1 MIDLLR
7 RLSRRLGAHRAFSAV
22 GALAL
27 AGLLVLARHARERS
41 TGILSDPLV
50 RGAIAESVYG
60 IGTVTASRSYQV
72 KLGIVGTIRA
82 IHVREGDLVRPGAPL
97 IQVDG
102 LAYRAPFAGTVTFLP
117 YKVGENIFPQ
127 LPVLSLVDLADR
139 YVIVAFEQQGA
150 LQLKPGL
157 KASMSFDSLR
167 EQSFS
172 GTVRSVYPG
181 SGNFL
186 ARVDAA
192 QLPPQILPEMTA
204 DVAIIVREKPDALL
218 APAAAL
224 DRNGLWVKRGSGL
237 PRRVPVT
244 IGVAD
249 KDIVEILSGD
259 VRAGDRVLIKGKTR

>member
-1 MIDLLR
+1 
-7 RLSRRLGAHRAFSAV
+7 LGAHRALSAA

-27 AGLLVLARHARERS
+27 AGLLAFARQARERS
-41 TGILSDPLV
+41 AGILSEPLV
-50 RGAIAESVYG
+50 RGTIVESVYG

-72 KLGIVGTIRA
+72 KPGIVGTIRA
-82 IHVREGDLVRPGAPL
+82 LHVREGDSVRPGAAL
-97 IQVDG
+97 IQVDD
-102 LAYRAPFAGTVTFLP
+102 LAYRAPFSGTVTFLP

-127 LPVLSLVDLADR
+127 LPALSLVDLADR

-157 KASMSFDSLR
+157 KATMSFDSLR

-172 GTVRSVYPG
+172 GTVRAVYPG
-181 SGNFL
+181 SSGFL

-204 DVAIIVREKPDALL
+204 DVAITVREKADALL

-224 DRNGLWVKRGSGL
+224 DRNSLWVKRGAGL
-237 PRRVPVT
+237 PRRVLVT